1 MNLPHIVRNYLDQQ
15 QIPYRLVSCTAGD
28 SLTQIAAQLAISS
41 RQMVRVALLKDD
53 LGLVM
58 AILPCSYI
66 LDFSMLCQ
74 ALQRDLEPLYGAETS
89 HFFQE
94 RGCTPG
100 SHPPLP
106 EAFGIPALVDQSLT
120 LNETDE
126 IYFDG
131 GCGDA
136 LVGMR
141 GSDFRRLL
149 HQARWEPFAAPAD
162 DLDALASSSRRE
174 PTQQHLSNFTDRYTP
189 ARVSE
194 GIESIIE
201 LPAMPALAQQILA
214 LRNDPYTTLGDLLA
228 LVEQHPN
235 LAAQAVYCA
244 RSLPQGY
251 AVDSLKIAI
260 EQVLGIETTL
270 NLLLGASMGQAFNI
284 PADGPMGLHAFWRH
298 SVYCAD
304 LVSELVSILPEP
316 VSIKPGL
323 AYLCGLLHD
332 FGYLVLGHALPAR
345 FFVLNRFLVTNR
357 NVSLSALERYVLG
370 VEHWHIGAWLMH
382 AWKMPEEVV
391 AAVRWHHSEDCTQ
404 AHAEYSNLVLI
415 ADRLLPHIGMGEER
429 RHRLP
434 ALAMFTLGLTRDQA
448 MEAAA
453 RVESNHAKLDAL
465 AEALRW
471 APDP

>member
-1 MNLPHIVRNYLDQQ
+1 MNLPPIVRNYLDQR
-15 QIPYRLVSCTAGD
+15 QIPYRLMSCTAGG
-28 SLTQIAAQLAISS
+28 SLNQIAAQLAIPS

-53 LGLVM
+53 VGLIM

-74 ALQRDLEPLYGAETS
+74 ALQRDLEPLYGVETS

-94 RGCTPG
+94 HGCNPG

-120 LNETDE
+120 FNEADE

-131 GCGDA
+131 GCGNA

-141 GSDFRRLL
+141 GSNFRQLL
-149 HQARWEPFAAPAD
+149 RQARWEQFAVPTD
-162 DLDALASSSRRE
+162 DLDALTNSHQELTPQYLTR
-174 PTQQHLSNFTDRYTP
+174 FTHRYTP

-194 GIESIIE
+194 GIEAITE
-201 LPAMPALAQQILA
+201 LPVMPPIAEQILA
-214 LRNDPYTTLGDLLA
+214 LRNNPYTTTGDLLA

-235 LAAQAVYCA
+235 LAAQVVYCA
-244 RSLPQGY
+244 RSPLRGRY
-251 AVDSLKIAI
+251 AVDSLETAI

-270 NLLLGASMGQAFNI
+270 SLLLASSMGQAFNI

-298 SVYCAD
+298 SVYCAA
-304 LVSELVSILPEP
+304 LVRELVSILPEP

-345 FFVLNRFLVTNR
+345 FFVFNRFLATNR

-382 AWKMPEEVV
+382 AWQMPEEVI

-404 AHAEYSNLVLI
+404 PHAEYSNLVLI
-415 ADRLLPHIGMGEER
+415 ADRLLPHIGMGEDR
-429 RHRLP
+429 NQRLP
-434 ALAMFTLGLTRDQA
+434 ALAMFTLGLARDQA
-448 MEAAA
+448 MEVVA
-453 RVESNHAKLDAL
+453 RVDSSQAELDAL

-471 APDP
+471 MPEQ